1 MGSEKVRDRD
11 HASQSATQAAP
22 PRHPPRRSHPARPA
36 VGTLTEQGAVTE
48 CEHHGYRRDRAD
60 PDACNQASEEA
71 WRTRSPAPLHSPE
84 YAPVGTRHHLTG
96 SALART
102 VDSFAHA
109 WIFHA
114 LLTRQL
120 VAISAQL
127 IDLNSIRASSSS
139 ADLVGMPAR

>member
-1 MGSEKVRDRD
+1 MPPNPQRRPL
-11 HASQSATQAAP
+11 HAT
-22 PRHPPRRSHPARPA
+22 RPA
-36 VGTLTEQGAVTE
+36 DRTLQGRQLGTLTEQGAVTE